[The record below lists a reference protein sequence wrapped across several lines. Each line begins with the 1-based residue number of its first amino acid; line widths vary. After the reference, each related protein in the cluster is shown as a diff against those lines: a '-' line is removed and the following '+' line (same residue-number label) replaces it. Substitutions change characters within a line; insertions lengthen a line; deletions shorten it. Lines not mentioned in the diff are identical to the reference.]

1 MENSNAEKNTYGAL
15 ERFIGIIL
23 LPTVFALVLLGVLLS
38 LFDYDVKET
47 VYNIGRKIPIVSYI
61 VPAEDSTDADPGN
74 PADLAVAEENQLA
87 ALQAI
92 LVDKDEVIEQLK
104 DELAA
109 SQQSLQELEQ
119 SVESLVLDQEQM
131 LANAEEYRKQ
141 LAELAKM
148 YSNMSASKAAPILQN
163 LTMPELVLVLYE
175 MKSDARVRILE
186 KMDPVTAADISM
198 QLKEIT
204 EANRLEFETRAKQA
218 REERDQASSP
228 GSSDKLS
235 NAELAQTFT
244 LMAPES
250 AASILLELNKSN
262 SSKVVSILNAM
273 DPNARSQ
280 VLSAIADN
288 STSDAALLAGKL
300 SQ

>member
-218 REERDQASSP
+218 REESDQASSP